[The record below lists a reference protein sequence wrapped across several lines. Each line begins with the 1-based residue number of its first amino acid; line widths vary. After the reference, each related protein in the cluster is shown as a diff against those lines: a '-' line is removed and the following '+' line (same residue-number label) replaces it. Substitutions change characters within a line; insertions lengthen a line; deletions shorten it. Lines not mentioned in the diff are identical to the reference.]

1 MENVPSSSSCSSSS
15 CSADD
20 DFSFFQVKYVEFVED
35 ALGAFPE
42 YRVALEAAKG
52 LQEAER
58 VARFRTEI
66 QQQPFAERKEDEI
79 RQNPGTILPGVTL
92 TDAVWSTVSEATQRA
107 VWEHLRVL
115 SLCLLMEFGD
125 GSSHG
130 DGVDA
135 KSPWMEEMMKEMKEK
150 LESVD
155 MDAMMKKFSA
165 FFQAQGAQEAQ
176 GDQKD
181 QEEKEANTGFPKLPE
196 RFLKGQLAKLAQE
209 IVKDITPEDLGIT
222 PEQIAEC
229 EKNPTSAFGTLFST
243 FTKNPGVLQRTIAK
257 IGKRLQ
263 QKIISG
269 AIRPQEIAREAE
281 ELMKDF
287 AGNTS
292 FVEMMEGLKSA
303 FGMEDM
309 DTARAAGRESSAR
322 LSLVRERLRR
332 KLEKQQQAKQPT
344 QAQQQ
349 PTQAQQQPI
358 QKPSSITKKKK

>member
-1 MENVPSSSSCSSSS
+1 MENVPSPTPSSNE
-15 CSADD
+15 DD
-20 DFSFFQVKYVEFVED
+20 SSFFQVKYVEFVED

-42 YRVALEAAKG
+42 YRPALEAAKVLG
-52 LQEAER
+52 EKER
-58 VARFRTEI
+58 VERFRMNVRQVEPFVEI
-66 QQQPFAERKEDEI
+66 NEVESRK
-79 RQNPGTILPGVTL
+79 NPGTILPGVTL
-92 TDAVWSTVSEATQRA
+92 TDSVWSAVSEATQRA

-115 SLCLLMEFGD
+115 WMCILMEFGD
-125 GSSHG
+125 GNVEMGSG
-130 DGVDA
+130 A
-135 KSPWMEEMMKEMKEK
+135 KPVWMDDMMKEMKEK

-155 MDAMMKKFSA
+155 MDALMKKFSA
-165 FFQAQGAQEAQ
+165 FFSASKNPEDQGGVEDKENKEEKGQGA
-176 GDQKD
+176 GL
-181 QEEKEANTGFPKLPE
+181 PKLPE

-229 EKNPTSAFGTLFST
+229 EKDPTSAFGTLFT
-243 FTKNPGVLQRTIAK
+243 VFTKNPGVLQRTIAK

-263 QKIISG
+263 QKIVSG

-281 ELMKDF
+281 ELMKEF
-287 AGNTS
+287 AGNSS

-332 KLEKQQQAKQPT
+332 KLEKNQQAQGQTQPKGQEQGKPKG
-344 QAQQQ
+344 QAQG
-349 PTQAQQQPI
+349 
-358 QKPSSITKKKK
+358 KPPSAPKKKK

>member
-1 MENVPSSSSCSSSS
+1 MENVPSSSSCS
-15 CSADD
+15 AED
-20 DFSFFQVKYVEFVED
+20 DFSFFQIKYVEFVED

-42 YRVALEAAKG
+42 YCAVLEAAKG

-58 VARFRTEI
+58 VVRFRAEV
-66 QQQPFAERKEDEI
+66 QQQPFAERSEEEI

-107 VWEHLRVL
+107 VWEHLRIL

-125 GSSHG
+125 GSSNE
-130 DGVDA
+130 DGAGA

-165 FFQAQGAQEAQ
+165 FFQAQEAQGAQGTQ

-181 QEEKEANTGFPKLPE
+181 QEEKEASTGFPKLPE

-281 ELMKDF
+281 ELMKEF
-287 AGNTS
+287 AGNAS

-332 KLEKQQQAKQPT
+332 KLDKQQQAKQ
-344 QAQQQ
+344 Q
-349 PTQAQQQPI
+349 PTQAKQPM
-358 QKPSSITKKKK
+358 QAPSVSKKKK